1 MRPARP
7 FLLGAALLSG
17 VGRIAAGQCIA
28 GSSPGFDFLP
38 GPQLLF
44 FTDFTGDKVGDFPS
58 GLEFKTG
65 ALEVGV
71 WQGKPALKAS
81 SPSAFLIPLAAP
93 LPAQFTVELGV
104 VNRNTKQVG
113 AHTVK
118 LYGGRVPLSDFA
130 TGATRVNV
138 GTTFWEVTGGGVNAQ
153 APMPDGTS
161 DNCVG
166 QLMDV
171 RLAVEGQKLKA
182 YADGRRLAS
191 LPNAQF
197 FRTNGLMIALE
208 GRDDDQNSVYL
219 TYIRVGGGA
228 GGAPVTTAAQTP
240 ASAPPTAAT
249 RPPTSGAPTIS
260 TPPASTPPAST
271 TAAST
276 TATATTATATTTAAP
291 TTLPTSAKTGIAASA
306 PLAAPTGVSA
316 EYVGAG
322 RFAIAWSPVP
332 GAAEYEV
339 YAKSSVCDCKVS
351 MPPLTD
357 TTDVPQGALD
367 YPGPI
372 SIYVRALDGGGGVSP
387 NSAPVTVTTPKHWGA
402 YRVTVNGVRV
412 NRETLDDPAQIDGKR
427 DEIVVTASVQAY
439 DRDGNPVGQAGLAET
454 KVHGDINAAAW
465 STATSPQ
472 VRIKAGSASTL
483 GGLKTGDLIAP
494 TGQPT
499 AISFPLLVWEGI
511 LREEGVTVGIVPIVW
526 EVDRPPSWQYKPLGN
541 PGLSLLMSVGQTASK
556 RIRPALTGGAQLT
569 TAALTQLRALS
580 TANLNV
586 ASLWAVQAAMTK
598 GFQASI
604 PLISRYNIPSD
615 TLAALAAQRSAAF
628 GSFYQALG
636 MMNLTSPFTGDI
648 ANGLTQF
655 YNTWSP
661 TLMLL
666 LNHQDRPIGL
676 SLSNGQARLYPHIVK
691 LDFESVEGLLAAG
704 ALNSAGPGIIEVRY
718 QDAIAG
724 GNGDYSIFLKV
735 ERLP

>member
-1 MRPARP
+1 MRPVRP
-7 FLLGAALLSG
+7 LLLGAALLSLL
-17 VGRIAAGQCIA
+17 GRSASGQCIV
-28 GSSPGFDFLP
+28 GSSPSFDFSP
-38 GPQLLF
+38 GGQVLYS
-44 FTDFTGDKVGDFPS
+44 TDFSGDKVGDFPS

-81 SPSAFLIPLAAP
+81 SPSTFLIPLAGP
-93 LPAQFTVELGV
+93 LPTQFTVELGV

-118 LYGGRVPLSDFA
+118 IYGGRVPLSDFA

-138 GTTFWEVTGGGVNAQ
+138 GTVFWEVTGGGVNAQ

-171 RLAVEGQKLKA
+171 RLSVNGQQLKV

-197 FRTNGLMIALE
+197 LQANGLMIALE
-208 GRDDDQNSVYL
+208 GRDDDQNPVYL

-228 GGAPVTTAAQTP
+228 G
-240 ASAPPTAAT
+240 SAP
-249 RPPTSGAPTIS
+249 
-260 TPPASTPPAST
+260 
-271 TAAST
+271 
-276 TATATTATATTTAAP
+276 ATTATQAPAAAPTTTAPVKTTPTTSSGAVSATTTATP
-291 TTLPTSAKTGIAASA
+291 TTLPASAKTSIAASA
-306 PLAAPTGVSA
+306 PLTAPTGLSA

-339 YAKSSVCDCKVS
+339 YAKSSACDCKVS
-351 MPPLTD
+351 LAGLTD

-372 SIYVRALDGGGGVSP
+372 SIYVRALDGDGGVSP
-387 NSAPVTVTTPKHWGA
+387 NSAPFIVRTPRHWGA

-412 NRETLDDPAQIDGKR
+412 NRETLDDPMQIDGKR
-427 DEIVVTASVQAY
+427 DEIVVAAYVQEY
-439 DRDGNPVGQAGLAET
+439 DRDGNPAGQGALAET
-454 KVHGDINAAAW
+454 KVHGDVNAAAW

-472 VRIKAGSASTL
+472 VRIKAGTADLL
-483 GGLKTGDLIAP
+483 GGLKTGDEIVPSGHL
-494 TGQPT
+494 TT
-499 AISFPLLVWEGI
+499 ISFPLMVWEGI
-511 LREEGVTVGIVPIVW
+511 LREEGVTVSIVPIVW

-541 PGLSLLMSVGQTASK
+541 PGLSLLMSVGQMASK

-569 TAALTQLRALS
+569 TTALNQFRALS
-580 TANLNV
+580 TSLV
-586 ASLWAVQAAMTK
+586 KSPYLPPLWAVQAAMTK
-598 GFQASI
+598 GFEASI
-604 PLISRYNIPSD
+604 PLITRYNIPAD
-615 TLAALAAQRSAAF
+615 TLAILAAQRSAAF

-636 MMNLTSPFTGDI
+636 TMNLTSPLSDAI
-648 ANGLTQF
+648 ASGLTQF

-666 LNHQDRPIGL
+666 LNHADRPIGL
-676 SLSNGQARLYPHIVK
+676 SLVNGQTRLFPHIVK

-704 ALNSAGPGIIEVRY
+704 GLGTAGPGIIEVRY
-718 QDAIAG
+718 TDTIAG
-724 GNGDYSIFLKV
+724 GNGDYSILLKV
-735 ERLP
+735 ERLQ

>member
-17 VGRIAAGQCIA
+17 IGESAGGQCIA
-28 GSSPGFDFLP
+28 GSSPGFDFSP
-38 GPQLLF
+38 GAQVLF
-44 FTDFTGDKVGDFPS
+44 STDFSGDKVGDFPS

-81 SPSAFLIPLAAP
+81 SPSSFLIPLAAP

-118 LYGGRVPLSDFA
+118 IYGGRVPLSDFA

-138 GTTFWEVTGGGVNAQ
+138 GTVFWEVTGGGVDAQ

-166 QLMDV
+166 QLMEV
-171 RLAVEGQKLKA
+171 RLSVDGQKLKA

-197 FRTNGLMIALE
+197 LRANGLIIALE
-208 GRDDDQNSVYL
+208 GRDDAQNAVYL
-219 TYIRVGGGA
+219 TSIRVGGGT
-228 GGAPVTTAAQTP
+228 GSAPVTTVAATAAPAP
-240 ASAPPTAAT
+240 ASPT
-249 RPPTSGAPTIS
+249 PTTTGSGAV
-260 TPPASTPPAST
+260 
-271 TAAST
+271 AA
-276 TATATTATATTTAAP
+276 ATTAKAAP
-291 TTLPTSAKTGIAASA
+291 VAQPVSAKTGIAGST
-306 PLAAPTGVSA
+306 PLTAPTGVSA

-339 YAKSSVCDCKVS
+339 YAKSSVCDCKIS
-351 MPPLTD
+351 MPPVTD

-372 SIYVRALDGGGGVSP
+372 SIYVRALDGAGGVSP
-387 NSAPVTVTTPKHWGA
+387 NSAPATVTTPRHWGA
-402 YRVTVNGVRV
+402 YRVTVEGVRV

-427 DEIVVTASVQAY
+427 DEIVVAASVQAY
-439 DRDGNPVGQAGLAET
+439 DRDGNAVGQAGLAET

-472 VRIKAGSASTL
+472 VRIKAGSASAL
-483 GGLKTGDLIAP
+483 GGLKTGDRIDP
-494 TGQPT
+494 SGQPT
-499 AISFPLLVWEGI
+499 AISFPLMVWEGI

-556 RIRPALTGGAQLT
+556 RIRPSLTGGGQMT
-569 TAALTQLRALS
+569 TAALAQLRALS
-580 TANLNV
+580 TANYRV
-586 ASLWAVQAAMTK
+586 APLWAVQAAMTK
-598 GFQASI
+598 GFQTSI
-604 PLISRYNIPSD
+604 PLITRYNIPAD
-615 TLAALAAQRSAAF
+615 TLAILAAQRSAAF

-636 MMNLTSPFTGDI
+636 TMNLTSPFTDDL

-676 SLSNGQARLYPHIVK
+676 SLINGQARLFPHIVK

-718 QDAIAG
+718 QDALAG

>member
-17 VGRIAAGQCIA
+17 VAGSAGGQCIA
-28 GSSPGFDFLP
+28 GSSPGFDFSP
-38 GPQLLF
+38 GAQVLF
-44 FTDFTGDKVGDFPS
+44 STDFTGDKVGDFPS

-65 ALEVGV
+65 ALEVGI

-118 LYGGRVPLSDFA
+118 IYGGRVPLSDFA

-138 GTTFWEVTGGGVNAQ
+138 GTMFWEVTGGGVDAQ

-171 RLAVEGQKLKA
+171 RLSVNGQQLKA

-197 FRTNGLMIALE
+197 LRANGLMIALE
-208 GRDDDQNSVYL
+208 GRDDDQNAVYL
-219 TYIRVGGGA
+219 THIRVGGGA
-228 GGAPVTTAAQTP
+228 GGAPVTTAAQ
-240 ASAPPTAAT
+240 
-249 RPPTSGAPTIS
+249 G
-260 TPPASTPPAST
+260 STPPAST
-271 TAAST
+271 TATPTTTPPVTTPST
-276 TATATTATATTTAAP
+276 STGAVSATTSATP

-306 PLAAPTGVSA
+306 PLTAPTGVSA

-332 GAAEYEV
+332 GAAEYAV

-351 MPPLTD
+351 LSGLTD

-387 NSAPVTVTTPKHWGA
+387 SSAPVTVTTPRHWGA
-402 YRVTVNGVRV
+402 YRITVNGVRV

-427 DEIVVTASVQAY
+427 DEIIVTASVQAY
-439 DRDGNPVGQAGLAET
+439 DRDGSPVGQPGLAET

-483 GGLKTGDLIAP
+483 GGLKTGDVIDP
-494 TGQPT
+494 SGQPT

-511 LREEGVTVGIVPIVW
+511 LREEGVTVSIVPIVW

-541 PGLSLLMSVGQTASK
+541 PGLSLLMSVGQMASR
-556 RIRPALTGGAQLT
+556 RIRPSLTGGGQMT
-569 TAALTQLRALS
+569 TAALAQLRALS

-586 ASLWAVQAAMTK
+586 APLWAVQAAMTR

-604 PLISRYNIPSD
+604 PLITRYNIPSD

-676 SLSNGQARLYPHIVK
+676 SLLGGQTRLYPHIVK
-691 LDFESVEGLLAAG
+691 LDFETVEGLLAAG
-704 ALNSAGPGIIEVRY
+704 GLGTAGPGIIEVRY
-718 QDAIAG
+718 TDTIAA

-735 ERLP
+735 ERLQ